1 MHGLVLIYK
10 FRLYKTFSIFDP
22 DCSPMHNIYSLKE
35 TQIALLPVPFIFY
48 SPGIV
53 ATFDGAG

>member
-1 MHGLVLIYK
+1 
-10 FRLYKTFSIFDP
+10 
-22 DCSPMHNIYSLKE
+22 MHNIYSLKE